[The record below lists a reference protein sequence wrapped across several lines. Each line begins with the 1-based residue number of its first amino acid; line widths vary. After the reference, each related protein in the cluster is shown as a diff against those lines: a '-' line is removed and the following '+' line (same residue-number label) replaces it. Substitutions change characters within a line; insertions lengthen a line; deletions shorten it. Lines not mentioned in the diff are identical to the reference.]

1 MDLKEFTI
9 VYFPFPESDMTK
21 DETEFGVDDAD
32 ALHAFRK
39 RNPMWRVKSVT
50 EK

>member
-1 MDLKEFTI
+1 MEMKEFII

-21 DETEFGVDDAD
+21 EASEFGLDDAD
-32 ALHAFRK
+32 ALKAFRK
-39 RNPMWRVKSVT
+39 RNPLWRVKSVT